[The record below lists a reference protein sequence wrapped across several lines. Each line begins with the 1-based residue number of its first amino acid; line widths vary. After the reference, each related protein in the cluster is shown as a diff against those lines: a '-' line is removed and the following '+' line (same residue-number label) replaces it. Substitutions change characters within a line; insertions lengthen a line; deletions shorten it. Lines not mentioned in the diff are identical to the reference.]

1 MVFRV
6 GGRTSS
12 KPSVQRGV
20 TTQNETQPLADIA
33 TTGMALAEATRPL
46 KHKPNDGAAHL
57 GGELPRQFYEPA
69 KPTFEGML

>member
-1 MVFRV
+1 
-6 GGRTSS
+6 
-12 KPSVQRGV
+12 VQRGV

>member
-6 GGRTSS
+6 SDPTSS
-12 KPSVQRGV
+12 KPGGQLGV
-20 TTQNETQPLADIA
+20 TTQNEAQPLADIA

-46 KHKPNDGAAHL
+46 KHKPNDGATHL